1 MGAQVEAGSPGLW
14 VDAQIC
20 SGCRTCELA
29 CSFHHTGAFAPAS
42 SSIRISRSNETA
54 EMDWKLEPS
63 CDLCAGEPEL
73 LCARYCQYG
82 AITPGGVS

>member
-1 MGAQVEAGSPGLW
+1 MPARGEAGGTGLW
-14 VDAQIC
+14 VDTQRC

-54 EMDWKLEPS
+54 EMGWRLEAS
-63 CDLCAGEPEL
+63 CDLCAEEPGP
-73 LCARYCQYG
+73 LCVRYCQYDAIATGG
-82 AITPGGVS
+82 AS

>member
-1 MGAQVEAGSPGLW
+1 MGAQLEAGSPRPR
-14 VDAQIC
+14 VDTQKC

-42 SSIRISRSNETA
+42 SSVRISRSNETA

-63 CDLCAGEPEL
+63 CDLCATESEL
-73 LCARYCQYG
+73 LCVRYCRYD
-82 AITPGGVS
+82 AITTSAAS